1 MKDITAEDAEKYGIQ
16 NKHSILDNGEKR
28 FRQYCSKDN
37 TAYIR
42 AEGLENGYWQRSHFH
57 KSIREIYIVQKGPI
71 LLAQY
76 INNKVKIQKF
86 NESGIFIIEPN
97 IPHNIYMYPHAVLH
111 TVKYGKVE
119 EYDWV
124 SFDLLDEKIKEMP
137 KSKLERYL
145 KKDANKSTVK
155 SVKRIIK

>member
-1 MKDITAEDAEKYGIQ
+1 MIDITAEDAEKYGIQ
-16 NKHSILDNGEKR
+16 NKHSILDTGEKR

-42 AEGLENGYWQRSHFH
+42 AEGKDEGYWQRSHLH
-57 KSIREIYIVQKGPI
+57 KSIKEIYIVQKGPI

-76 INNKVKIQKF
+76 INNKVKIKKF
-86 NESGIFIIEPN
+86 DESGIFIIEPN

-111 TVKYGKVE
+111 TVKYGEVK

-124 SFDLLDEKIKEMP
+124 PFELLDEKIREISS
-137 KSKLERYL
+137 SKVEKIM
-145 KKDANKSTVK
+145 KKDASKSWLR
-155 SVKRIIK
+155 SIK

>member
-1 MKDITAEDAEKYGIQ
+1 MQDITVEDAEKYGIQ
-16 NKHSILDNGEKR
+16 NKHSILDTGEKR

-42 AEGLENGYWQRSHFH
+42 AEGQEKGYWQRSHLH

-76 INNKVKIQKF
+76 INNKVKIKKF
-86 NESGIFIIEPN
+86 YESGIFIIEPD

-111 TVKYGKVE
+111 TVKYGDVK

-124 SFDLLDEKIKEMP
+124 PFELLDEKIREISR
-137 KSKLERYL
+137 SKWEKIL
-145 KKDANKSTVK
+145 KKDASR
-155 SVKRIIK
+155 SSF